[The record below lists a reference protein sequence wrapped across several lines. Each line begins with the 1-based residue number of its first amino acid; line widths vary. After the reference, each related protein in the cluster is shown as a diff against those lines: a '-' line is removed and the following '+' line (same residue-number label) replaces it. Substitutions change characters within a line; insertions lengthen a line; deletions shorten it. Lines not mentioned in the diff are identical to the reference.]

1 VASAYSQGPSAVTIF
16 VLKRPAGTPLGHAD
30 GQYFGPCTAGES
42 NCEIR
47 TLDDGTQATARE
59 NARPPAM
66 QLAST
71 LTAQRPDGTYIQVI
85 SSVGLGPVPSETPR
99 PIPAMTNADLF
110 KFATVFTLPDSG
122 NSGEPTGSQD
132 TGDTVEAPETEIDN
146 ESARTHEL
154 DEQLAD
160 AGGIPSRYT
169 VRGEGDGQNPT
180 TFQEAPEG
188 DDTPRVYLKVNL
200 VADGEMTQF
209 SIWVMK
215 KQDAGSDPGEPGDCG
230 DAENCEQRDRDGTSI
245 AVWDLGSSDEDS
257 THISALRSD
266 DTVIEVRHQG
276 DPGAKLM
283 SEDELLELATAFT
296 Y

>member
-1 VASAYSQGPSAVTIF
+1 MNDYDVSAGLRQLADDAQPAPIDTYDVIKKAKARTRNRRASAGAAFGTVAVVGALAFTLSFPNADKGNTGVGTPTSTSANENCPPELGGKCIDPPVVNDQTAELDSQLASALASLTPAGFTFEKDPFSTGEMLKFTGAQNPSGTMVYTATAWIRDSQGPSAVTIF

-110 KFATVFTLPDSG
+110 KFATVFTL
-122 NSGEPTGSQD
+122 E
-132 TGDTVEAPETEIDN
+132 
-146 ESARTHEL
+146 
-154 DEQLAD
+154 
-160 AGGIPSRYT
+160 GGR
-169 VRGEGDGQNPT
+169 
-180 TFQEAPEG
+180 
-188 DDTPRVYLKVNL
+188 
-200 VADGEMTQF
+200 
-209 SIWVMK
+209 
-215 KQDAGSDPGEPGDCG
+215 
-230 DAENCEQRDRDGTSI
+230 
-245 AVWDLGSSDEDS
+245 
-257 THISALRSD
+257 
-266 DTVIEVRHQG
+266 
-276 DPGAKLM
+276 
-283 SEDELLELATAFT
+283 
-296 Y
+296 